1 LFYELKNLYYL
12 EVIGTCQ
19 AVIFHSS
26 SVSRENPENQQIL
39 ILLVFTLFNQDEK
52 KRIMDSIRSWNSLD
66 LMTNIQNLENH
77 DVLFGDWENM
87 KDIVDQEKT
96 LILTMRV

>member
-1 LFYELKNLYYL
+1 M
-12 EVIGTCQ
+12 
-19 AVIFHSS
+19 IFHSS